1 MFEGFAKD
9 LAEAMASR
17 LRTKYRIREVAT
29 FGEKHKDTNQWD
41 GLIGELVNRVS
52 SELSFE
58 GVCAG
63 KGQDY
68 NLID

>member
-17 LRTKYRIREVAT
+17 LHAKYRIREVAT
-29 FGEKHKDTNQWD
+29 FGEKHKSTNQWD

-52 SELSFE
+52 HDFHSRAYAPTRL
-58 GVCAG
+58 
-63 KGQDY
+63 
-68 NLID
+68 